1 MLNNDI
7 KDEFHYGLNDIS
19 QYREAL
25 DDESEYKFDCFSLL
39 LVGIE
44 SFLGVIGFLFSL
56 FKK

>member
-1 MLNNDI
+1 MLNKDI

-19 QYREAL
+19 QYRESL
-25 DDESEYKFDCFSLL
+25 DDEYKFDCFSLL

-44 SFLGVIGFLFSL
+44 SFLGIFGFLLSL